1 VRSIGPSSYEFV
13 KKRPV
18 VVQDFEV
25 VTFRFLEHQVL
36 TLNIQK
42 RKIWDEFKN
51 AKIISAKIG
60 GL

>member
-13 KKRPV
+13 EKRPV

-25 VTFRFLEHQVL
+25 VTFGFLEHQVL

-42 RKIWDEFKN
+42 ENFGMSLKC
-51 AKIISAKIG
+51 SKIG
-60 GL
+60 G